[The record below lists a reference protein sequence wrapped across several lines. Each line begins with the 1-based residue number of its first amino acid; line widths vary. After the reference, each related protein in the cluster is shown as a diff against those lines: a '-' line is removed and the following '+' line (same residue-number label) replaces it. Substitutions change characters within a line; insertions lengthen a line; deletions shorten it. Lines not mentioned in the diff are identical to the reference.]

1 MTSIKFDCPACGQT
15 LEAPLEMA
23 GDTIECPLETCQQ
36 PIRVPGIP
44 AQPPPAPTPPV
55 RPTLKRQTAKAEAE
69 NTSFVIDSVSIRTEP
84 IHDKKNKVAGWHIT
98 ANGNDLLTL
107 TKQKKRENALFMGKI
122 EKHTVTAWFESGG
135 GSFDLVPTSQWGIGM
150 LVDGKP
156 VESTL
161 ADPEIAGG
169 QGRAGVWVF
178 ACFLAIKAAFQPA
191 MALSRHDAATAAGQ
205 LFLYGIPAL
214 ALICF
219 GIMYKKARKAALIT
233 ALVVGILESL
243 DFIAGGAMQM
253 VAETT
258 GGNAG
263 NSGVSLLIWG
273 GLRIA
278 ALVWIIKGLR
288 ASKPGTVL
296 FAAQTS

>member
-1 MTSIKFDCPACGQT
+1 
-15 LEAPLEMA
+15 
-23 GDTIECPLETCQQ
+23 
-36 PIRVPGIP
+36 
-44 AQPPPAPTPPV
+44 
-55 RPTLKRQTAKAEAE
+55 
-69 NTSFVIDSVSIRTEP
+69 
-84 IHDKKNKVAGWHIT
+84 
-98 ANGNDLLTL
+98 
-107 TKQKKRENALFMGKI
+107 
-122 EKHTVTAWFESGG
+122 
-135 GSFDLVPTSQWGIGM
+135 M

-169 QGRAGVWVF
+169 QGRGGVWLF
-178 ACFLAIKAAFQPA
+178 AGFLTLKAAIQPA
-191 MALSRHDAATAAGQ
+191 MSLSNHDAATAVGQ
-205 LFLYGIPAL
+205 LILYGIPAL

-219 GIMYKKARKAALIT
+219 GIMYKKAKKAALIT

-253 VAETT
+253 ITETT

-273 GLRIA
+273 GLRIS

-288 ASKPGTVL
+288 ASKAGTVL
-296 FAAQTS
+296 FASHTS